1 MDKIITDQPRLT
13 KWDLLKSFLC
23 WHSFS
28 QSCHN
33 YERMQALGFAHAM
46 IPILTKL
53 YTQKQDIAA
62 GLTRHL
68 QFFNTEP
75 NIGSVVPGIMAA
87 LEEQKARGAQIS
99 DETLSSLKTGLMGPL
114 AGVGDT
120 VTQGLVKT
128 ILLAVSVD
136 LAAQGSILGPLFFFI
151 CFTAYTLGVGYFMYM
166 QGYRLGKDAL
176 AKLLQG
182 TLVSRITEGLTVL
195 GLIVLGALAAT
206 RIPVATGLVFTLGKT
221 VVKVQDLLNGIMPG
235 LLSLVTLLTVW
246 YLLQKGKSVLWILGV
261 MFIVGFVGAYFKI
274 FI

>member
-1 MDKIITDQPRLT
+1 MDKIITDQPRLS

-53 YTQKQDIAA
+53 YSQKEEIAA
-62 GLTRHL
+62 GLQRHL

-87 LEEQKARGAQIS
+87 LEEQKAQGTQIS

-136 LAAQGSILGPLFFFI
+136 LAAQGSILGPLFFFV
-151 CFTAYTLGVGYFMYM
+151 CFTAYTLGIGYFMYM

-221 VVKVQDLLNGIMPG
+221 VVKVQDLLNGMMPG
-235 LLSLVTLLTVW
+235 MLSLITLLTVW

-261 MFIVGFVGAYFKI
+261 MFVVGFVGAYFKV
-274 FI
+274 FV

>member
-1 MDKIITDQPRLT
+1 MERDVETKSVLS
-13 KWDLLKSFLC
+13 KWDLIKSFLC

-53 YTQKQDIAA
+53 YTRKEDIAA
-62 GLTRHL
+62 GLKRHL
-68 QFFNTEP
+68 LFFNTEP
-75 NIGSVVPGIMAA
+75 NIGSIVPGIMAA
-87 LEEQKARGAQIS
+87 LEEQKAKGADLS
-99 DETLSSLKTGLMGPL
+99 DETINSLKTGLMGPL

-128 ILLAVSVD
+128 ILLAISVD
-136 LAAQGSILGPLFFFI
+136 IAAQGSAVGPLFFFV
-151 CFTAYTLGVGYFMYM
+151 CFTAYTLGIGYFMYM

-176 AKLLQG
+176 TKMLEG

-206 RIPVATGLVFTLGKT
+206 RIPVATGVTFTMGKT
-221 VVKVQDLLNGIMPG
+221 MVKLQDILNGIMPG
-235 LLSLVTLLTVW
+235 LLSLLTLLAVW
-246 YLLQKGKSVLWILGV
+246 YLLQKGKSVLWILCA
-261 MFIVGFVGAYFKI
+261 MFIIGFAGVYLKI
-274 FI
+274 LI